1 MQHPFPIGTQ
11 VAFNIEDLVLGTAVV
26 AASEYD
32 DGWLYRLVSVAI
44 TRGDTE
50 TLRQLATEGDNG
62 VWVCEHEVQV
72 QLPGNA
78 TAGGAA

>member
-11 VAFNIEDLVLGTAVV
+11 VAFNIEDLVLGTADV

-50 TLRQLATEGDNG
+50 TLRQLATEGDDG
-62 VWVCEHEVQV
+62 VWACEHEVQA
-72 QLPGNA
+72 QLRGYA

>member
-26 AASEYD
+26 TASEYD
-32 DGWLYRLVSVAI
+32 DGWLYRLADVAI
-44 TRGDTE
+44 MRGDTE
-50 TLRQLATEGDNG
+50 TLRQLATEGDDG
-62 VWVCEHEVQV
+62 VWACEHELQA
-72 QLPGNA
+72 QLPGHA